1 MHKPKDISNVSPQPF
16 PSTQCRP
23 ARDCQRGISGCAT
36 RSPRT
41 PGDHN
46 GDDGDDDGDGDHKDD
61 GHQYE
66 VQEDDYDD
74 EEETGDH
81 LI

>member
-36 RSPRT
+36 RSPRI
-41 PGDHN
+41 PG
-46 GDDGDDDGDGDHKDD
+46 DGDGDHKDD

-74 EEETGDH
+74 EET
-81 LI
+81 I

>member
-36 RSPRT
+36 RSPPT
-41 PGDHN
+41 PGGDH
-46 GDDGDDDGDGDHKDD
+46 GDGGVGDHKDD

-74 EEETGDH
+74 EEEKGDH

>member
-1 MHKPKDISNVSPQPF
+1 MHKPKDISNVSPQPI

-23 ARDCQRGISGCAT
+23 ARDCQMGISGCAT
-36 RSPRT
+36 RSPRI
-41 PGDHN
+41 PGDD
-46 GDDGDDDGDGDHKDD
+46 GDNGDDDGDGDHKDD

-74 EEETGDH
+74 EET
-81 LI
+81 I

>member
-23 ARDCQRGISGCAT
+23 ARDCQRGISSCAT
-36 RSPRT
+36 RSPLT
-41 PGDHN
+41 PGGDN
-46 GDDGDDDGDGDHKDD
+46 GDDGVGDHKDD

-66 VQEDDYDD
+66 VQDN
-74 EEETGDH
+74 EEEKGDH

>member
-41 PGDHN
+41 PG
-46 GDDGDDDGDGDHKDD
+46 GDKGDGGVGDHGDD
-61 GHQYE
+61 GHQ
-66 VQEDDYDD
+66 
-74 EEETGDH
+74 
-81 LI
+81 

>member
-16 PSTQCRP
+16 PSIQCRP

-36 RSPRT
+36 RSPWT
-41 PGDHN
+41 PGGDH
-46 GDDGDDDGDGDHKDD
+46 GDDGVGDHKDD

-66 VQEDDYDD
+66 VQDD
-74 EEETGDH
+74 EEEKGDH